1 MFNYIVMLGTI
12 MIDPVVLPISKVVM
26 DRTTIARHL
35 LRYVPLHRS
44 SATNAPVHDISMHFL
59 GYFKLQEKAGIT
71 VFS

>member
-44 SATNAPVHDISMHFL
+44 SATNAPVHDISMHFWAIL
-59 GYFKLQEKAGIT
+59 SSKRKRVYSI
-71 VFS
+71 